1 MNKYSPLEKYL
12 YYLKRYDTVI
22 NLPFAEIEEII
33 GKPLPPSAHK
43 HPAWWANDST
53 GSHTHARAWMRAGW
67 KVDHIDL
74 ANEYVEFSVTE

>member
-1 MNKYSPLEKYL
+1 MLFRS
-12 YYLKRYDTVI
+12 
-22 NLPFAEIEEII
+22 LPFAEIEEII

-74 ANEYVEFSVTE
+74 ANEYVEFSVAE